1 MRPLL
6 PRGQH
11 PVWADHFLIYTQRYD
26 NIHQPQGNVDC
37 TIGMCALKLAMH
49 SSGEI
54 FGNVFP
60 LDQIRSYTHL
70 IPHFGEVADAH
81 LMHTNSLH
89 VAQSLW
95 LNNYFDK
102 EFYYTVSL
110 WLLYICRQS
119 CRTLC
124 NHDSH
129 VSYVICLTQQFS
141 LLVLS
146 SSFQMIQ
153 LWSSEPANSWT
164 PLPTQVYR
172 PPSQTLCFYSV
183 YLDSLDFWSIIV
195 QAYYLLPIAPSQV
208 QACLRLMLSSSTPH
222 ALDYWYPSPH
232 NAANYL
238 YSSMLMSVHSP
249 TCAYGPGGSHFWKMA
264 SCPKSHP
271 ASASSMMS
279 SSCLNPTSM
288 TSACAL
294 KVVLAS
300 AGILKHK
307 HCHNAQL
314 EATDTQ
320 PHHLSQMWAPYH
332 WTHPSMRC
340 HMCSY
345 LTKGPWHQGVYI
357 ALTSALLFSR
367 IVQEPSWPSSH
378 PSCKCDVPLLV
389 GEFRCSRL
397 SCTNTI
403 DRLSLPHAHPGF
415 GQSVW
420 WFSIWPSWNRCIRQ
434 LPCGRSVV
442 WQSVSGKTK
451 SIKALGVQIGRFV
464 LVFCC
469 DETFDF
475 QAMGQ
480 IFVSLCQ
487 VGVLGCF
494 DEFNR

>member
-1 MRPLL
+1 MHPLP

-11 PVWADHFLIYTQRYD
+11 PIWADHFLIYAQRYD
-26 NIHQPQGNVDC
+26 NIHQPQGNVNC
-37 TIGMCALKLAMH
+37 TTGMHALKLVMC

-81 LMHTNSLH
+81 LTHTNSLYL
-89 VAQSLW
+89 AQSFW
-95 LNNYFDK
+95 LNNYFNK
-102 EFYYTVSL
+102 EFYYAVSL
-110 WLLYICRQS
+110 WLLYVYRQS

-124 NHDSH
+124 NHDSC
-129 VSYVICLTQQFS
+129 VSYVTCPTLQFF

-164 PLPTQVYR
+164 LLPTQAYW
-172 PPSQTLCFYSV
+172 PPSQTLHFYSV
-183 YLDSLDFWSIIV
+183 YLDSLDFWLIIV
-195 QAYYLLPIAPSQV
+195 QAYYLLPITLSQV
-208 QACLRLMLSSSTPH
+208 QACLRLMLSSNTPC
-222 ALDYWYPSPH
+222 ALYYYDPSPH

-238 YSSMLMSVHSP
+238 YSFMLMLAHSP
-249 TCAYGPGGSHFWKMA
+249 TCAYGPSGSQLWEMA
-264 SCPKSHP
+264 SHPKSYP

-279 SSCLNPTSM
+279 GSCLDPTSM
-288 TSACAL
+288 TLEYAL
-294 KVVLAS
+294 KVVLSSAS
-300 AGILKHK
+300 ILKRE

-314 EATDTQ
+314 KATDTQ

-332 WTHPSMRC
+332 WTRPSMRC
-340 HMCSY
+340 HTCSY
-345 LTKGPWHQGVYI
+345 LTKGHWHQGIYV
-357 ALTSALLFSR
+357 ALTNVLLFSR
-367 IVQEPSWPSSH
+367 ISWEPSWPSSH

-389 GEFRCSRL
+389 GVFRCSRS
-397 SCTNTI
+397 SCANTV
-403 DRLSLPHAHPGF
+403 DGSSLPHTNPGF

-420 WFSIWPSWNRCIRQ
+420 WFSIWPSWNRCIHR

-442 WQSVSGKTK
+442 WQSISGKTE

-469 DETFDF
+469 DEMFNF
-475 QAMGQ
+475 QAMGW
-480 IFVSLCQ
+480 IFVTLCQ
-487 VGVLGCF
+487 VGV
-494 DEFNR
+494 